1 MKKRGFVSK
10 KMLAL
15 TVLACLRLGNTAYG
29 AEYTVPEITI
39 SGGGSAPVSVSSGN
53 DNTLNLTTDG
63 FNKVETGKHVEREVY
78 DSEDTINSL
87 FSATYE
93 APYNAYKNAADA
105 YALAQA
111 AFDDDNSPEL
121 ETAMNAA
128 WDELQSKEQAL
139 KDVCSNSSNKLVM
152 SAEDVKKIFES
163 PAGEVLQYS
172 RGQETYK
179 DAISGKELQINVKKD
194 LVYSQNELG
203 LPESPIT
210 ISYDKPTSDDPV
222 NDPQQHDNLHIV
234 QVTGSGTVLDVN
246 GNGDPATV
254 YELEAVSKNGSGVF
268 DVRDGAELNFNT
280 SISYKTGGSE
290 DVGTEFKDTS
300 KSISSSMVKGNV
312 TWGGIVSTPFGTFDV
327 HDAESANKYN
337 DELIKFIQKDE
348 KTRLMNQEQVQA
360 FYDEWAGQM
369 YTITGEVDASY
380 KYNWDQQKLQEI
392 ADKSIKDGDIG
403 TASTSDNYFVGV
415 HDSNSEIN
423 IKEGV
428 VIDGNNSGGTI
439 IKGDFDTSGTSGS
452 NTLNVNGTLKGVT
465 TAVDA
470 VNMDINVS
478 ATGQI
483 KGSII
488 LDKGKIDNKGEIG
501 NTTIANGTLN
511 NTNKVNGYVSA
522 DKSQITNDGEITG
535 SVIGKNGSALLNTG
549 TAVIKGDVSFT
560 GEYSKIKNEGTING
574 SVSATNG
581 AKVTNASDVVGS
593 GKTVVSITTGSN
605 YEGLSNSNIYIGYTS
620 KDQWDDPSTPKAAVS
635 NISSGVSRPY
645 TGINIEGGSFENQ
658 GTIYIAGSQ
667 VEVVG
672 VRISGDAVY
681 KDYAGA
687 EIILNKEKDR
697 NGLDASRANNNT
709 AILVENVKDY
719 DTKPVEINSSIT
731 LNDVGGTGLEVRN
744 YADVTLKGDVNLN
757 SESGGVT
764 YGVFVD
770 GSHSDE
776 NNSDPGTPKLTLV
789 DSNININTDK
799 GIGLHIRNGG
809 IASIEGDSQITFASD
824 KTKQIGVLLSGNV
837 SESNLK
843 YNSSQELL
851 VKGVESVLFRV
862 ERGATFDVGEL
873 LNDPGNPAKIAL
885 DSNNSDKSSL
895 FVATG
900 GATLGNTN
908 PTQLTIDKVEMII
921 SGEDSMGIRV
931 EGGAQA
937 TIGKDTQIKLSGK
950 NNVVAKVDGYYYD
963 LDGLHQS
970 ANDGASL
977 LTSSLTLSND
987 NFQGAAE
994 DSIGYH
1000 VLNGGKLI
1008 HDGTI
1013 DFTTS
1018 GNELIGVLLTNGGQ
1032 LESKKDSKIEVN
1044 GTAVKI
1050 VGATSTAV
1058 INNEGGGSGPLI
1070 HATDGTA
1077 AYQLTDNAKLK
1088 LTGSGLTQADKSAHA
1103 ILIDAGS
1110 SQSAVTLDGAKL
1122 KVTGTGSGIEN
1133 AGNATNITLKNTA
1146 EIEVNNGAGIHSAI
1160 GFSPSSGSQSGVINV
1175 EGNGTGILFEN
1186 MDGSMTD
1193 NAITFTQAKD
1203 LVVNVKGAKGKGIV
1217 ANTSKAVNTTGSVNV
1232 INANG
1237 NAALEVNGTTG
1248 KVDQGGNLH
1257 SAAQERIVKLS
1268 STVSSFT
1275 NSGDMLFGSFTQN
1288 GDSYTFAAEKATDRI
1303 AVEKTGT
1310 TTINFTNTNSGKING
1325 VVRLTAANG
1334 TQGNIVT
1341 LNAGSQGN
1349 EFITGSGNDTF
1360 TVSKITGSDKDG
1372 VTKQFNSLDG
1382 GSGDDTLTFNS
1393 SSNYTVTNA
1402 DTIKNIEKIS
1412 ITGSSK
1418 LTLDKVLPNG
1428 TDTFGISGDSTLHY
1442 NIADSKTGSSA
1453 FAKQVEGAGLFTV
1466 EGKPA
1471 QASDNLNF
1479 DFGTKQT
1486 GFNGTFETINVSFDL
1501 KGVNQQSLVNATLR
1515 GSANSTINVGT
1526 GEQNV
1531 KGVHMNGADFVFD
1544 DITPD
1549 ALTDNNHVMLAD
1561 SNIKTDTLTL
1571 SSGTVIV
1578 DVADIKNPVHPDT
1591 LDSNKE
1597 SLLKHDDANRYIQL
1611 IQAKDV
1617 ANSQN
1622 INQINIV
1629 DSNNMPLATTA
1640 VDVNQNNKKVANAK
1654 YGITAAVITDKV
1666 GSNYENGLY
1675 ATIGLTEIELLEQ
1688 EETAGN
1694 ALRLNAFGEDEAEAR
1709 TLSAKLTGAGDVVIT
1724 GEKEVILRNDMGSTY
1739 TGKTIVDANA
1749 ALKTGAHG
1757 SFGATSE
1764 LVLQANSNTDL
1775 NGQQETVG
1783 ALTAAAG
1790 SVLDL
1795 NGGTLTI
1802 GTAQN
1807 TGNKDSYSN
1816 GSLKGSGT
1824 LNVKDTNLYVDGA
1837 NNDLSAAV
1845 NNNGTSQIFVELGDS
1860 LGTGVI
1866 TMSDTSKLV
1875 ADIDSDTS
1883 FTNTFAAGDATAT
1896 LVKNGSGT
1904 LTFNADQAAYEAK
1917 TEMNGGKLVFDGG
1930 DVASQEIDINGG
1942 LLRANEGTQFAGVI
1956 NNNAVMVALKDT
1968 RVNNDFHNT
1977 GALYVG
1983 HNIGDTVA
1991 NGDKVY
1997 VDNYEGTAGSS
2008 LHFLGQLGDDN
2019 STINN
2024 LVIENDS
2031 TGESL
2036 VYVRNSDGMGG
2047 QTSQG
2052 IKLIEVKGNSDA
2064 EFIAGDRI
2072 IAGAYTY
2079 ELQRGDSL
2087 GNNMKDWFL
2096 TSRLSQEPLAYY
2108 ANYLAANDVLDLRL
2122 QDRTG
2127 SKEFTE
2133 YLKDG
2138 EEEKA
2143 DSLWARS
2150 VYYKKSYWDD
2160 DKFNKTSANSNYFQ
2174 MGYDVAQWKKANN
2187 RFHVGVMAGYYNG
2200 SNSISGVEDTSTS
2213 GKVDLYTAGIYG
2225 TWLKNHNDKEQTYL
2239 DTWVQYIWGDNEIK
2253 NQHINEKY
2261 DVNGVAVSFE
2271 VGHSMEVSQSENKKH
2286 YIEPKAQL
2294 IWSNLEQ
2301 ETFDWAVNNN
2311 NGAAV
2316 NSFKQKTD
2324 YQLISRMGIRL
2335 ASKTK
2340 ADPLKKKYSNS
2351 FAELNWLHYFK
2362 DYEFSVGK
2370 DQLEMG
2376 IKDKAEIKIGLE
2388 KQFNKNCSIW
2398 ANGFIQVA
2406 ENSYRNVGAQLGV
2419 KYTF

>member
-1 MKKRGFVSK
+1 MNV
-10 KMLAL
+10 
-15 TVLACLRLGNTAYG
+15 
-29 AEYTVPEITI
+29 
-39 SGGGSAPVSVSSGN
+39 
-53 DNTLNLTTDG
+53 DG
-63 FNKVETGKHVEREVY
+63 
-78 DSEDTINSL
+78 D
-87 FSATYE
+87 
-93 APYNAYKNAADA
+93 
-105 YALAQA
+105 
-111 AFDDDNSPEL
+111 
-121 ETAMNAA
+121 
-128 WDELQSKEQAL
+128 
-139 KDVCSNSSNKLVM
+139 
-152 SAEDVKKIFES
+152 
-163 PAGEVLQYS
+163 
-172 RGQETYK
+172 
-179 DAISGKELQINVKKD
+179 
-194 LVYSQNELG
+194 
-203 LPESPIT
+203 
-210 ISYDKPTSDDPV
+210 
-222 NDPQQHDNLHIV
+222 
-234 QVTGSGTVLDVN
+234 
-246 GNGDPATV
+246 GDPATV
-254 YELEAVSKNGSGVF
+254 YELNAVSKNGSGVF
-268 DVRDGAELNFNT
+268 DVSDGAELNLNT

-312 TWGGIVSTPFGTFDV
+312 TWGGIVSTPFGDFDI
-327 HDAESANKYN
+327 HDAKSANEYN
-337 DELIKFIQKDE
+337 DALIKFIQKDE

-360 FYDEWAGQM
+360 FYDQWAGQM

-392 ADKSIKDGDIG
+392 AEKSIKDGDIG
-403 TASTSDNYFVGV
+403 TASTSKNYFVGV
-415 HDSNSEIN
+415 HDSNSVIN

-439 IKGDFDTSGTSGS
+439 IKGDFAGAGGAGN
-452 NTLNVNGTLKGVT
+452 NTLNVNGTLKGAT
-465 TAVDA
+465 TAVNA

-488 LDKGKIDNKGEIG
+488 LDKGKIKNEGEIG
-501 NTTIANGTLN
+501 NTTIANGILE

-522 DKSQITNDGEITG
+522 SNSAVTNDGEITG
-535 SVIGKNGSALLNTG
+535 SVSGTNGSTLLNTSA
-549 TAVIKGDVSFT
+549 AVIKGDVSFS
-560 GEYSKIKNEGTING
+560 GKDSGGIASKIKNEGTING
-574 SVSATNG
+574 SISVTDG
-581 AKVTNASDVVGS
+581 AKITNASDVVGS
-593 GKTVVSITTGSN
+593 GRTVVTVKDDSN
-605 YEGLSNSNIYIGYTS
+605 YEGTNDSNIYIGYTS
-620 KDQWDDPSTPKAAVS
+620 KDQWDDPLTPKVAVP
-635 NISSGVSRPY
+635 NISGDISRPY
-645 TGINIEGGSFENQ
+645 TGINIEGGSFDNA

-667 VEVVG
+667 VNVVG
-672 VRISGDAVY
+672 VRISGNAVY
-681 KDYAGA
+681 QDHAGA
-687 EIILNKEKDR
+687 EIILNKEQDR

-709 AILVENVKDY
+709 AILVENIKDY
-719 DTKPVEINSSIT
+719 TTKPVEINSSIT

-770 GSHSDE
+770 GSHPEED
-776 NNSDPGTPKLTLV
+776 NPDTGTPKLTLV

-809 IASIEGDSQITFASD
+809 VASIEGTSQITFAAD
-824 KTKQIGVLLSGNV
+824 KKKQIGVLLSGNV
-837 SESNLK
+837 SESNLNYK
-843 YNSSQELL
+843 SDQELL
-851 VKGVESVLFRV
+851 VKGEESVLFRV
-862 ERGATFDVGEL
+862 ERGATFDVGAL
-873 LNDPGNPAKIAL
+873 LNNDPMNPAKIAL

-908 PTQLTIDKVEMII
+908 KTQLTIDKVEMII
-921 SGEDSMGIRV
+921 SGKDSMGIRV

-950 NNVVAKVDGYYYD
+950 NNVVAKVDGHYYD
-963 LDGLHQS
+963 LDGEHQS
-970 ANDGASL
+970 ANDGASQ
-977 LTSSLTLSND
+977 LTSSLTLTND

-1013 DFTTS
+1013 DFST
-1018 GNELIGVLLTNGGQ
+1018 NDNQLIGVLLTNGGQ
-1032 LESKKDSKIEVN
+1032 LESKKNSKIEVN

-1050 VGATSTAV
+1050 VGANSTAT

-1110 SQSAVTLDGAKL
+1110 SQSVVTLEDAKL
-1122 KVTGTGSGIEN
+1122 KATGTGSGIEN
-1133 AGNATNITLKNTA
+1133 AGNATNITLKKA
-1146 EIEVNNGAGIHSAI
+1146 EIEVNNGAGIHSAV
-1160 GFSPSSGSQSGVINV
+1160 GFSPSSDSQSGVINV

-1193 NAITFTQAKD
+1193 NAITFTQAKG
-1203 LVVNVKGAKGKGIV
+1203 LVVNVKGANGNGIV

-1232 INANG
+1232 IDANG
-1237 NAALEVNGTTG
+1237 GAALEVKGTTS
-1248 KVDQGGNLH
+1248 KVAQGGNLY
-1257 SAAQERIVKLS
+1257 SASQSSAIVELS
-1268 STVSSFT
+1268 DSVNAFT
-1275 NSGDMLFGSFTQN
+1275 NSGEMLFGEFTPKTNN
-1288 GDSYTFAAEKATDRI
+1288 GFDFTADAATDQI
-1303 AVEKTGT
+1303 ALTKTGT
-1310 TTINFTNTNSGKING
+1310 TTIDFTNSNSGKING
-1325 VVRLTAANG
+1325 VVSLTAANG
-1334 TQGNIVT
+1334 TDGNSVT
-1341 LNAGSQGN
+1341 LTAVSQGN

-1382 GSGDDTLTFNS
+1382 GAGADELTINGGS
-1393 SSNYTVTNA
+1393 DYTVTNA
-1402 DTIKNIEKIS
+1402 DTIKNIEQIS

-1442 NIADSKTGSSA
+1442 NIADSKIGSSA

-1640 VDVNQNNKKVANAK
+1640 VDVNQNDKKVANAK

-1783 ALTAAAG
+1783 ALTADAS

-1845 NNNGTSQIFVELGDS
+1845 NNNGTSQIFVEQGDS

-1883 FTNTFAAGDATAT
+1883 FTNSFAAGDATAS

-1942 LLRANEGTQFAGVI
+1942 LLIANEGTQFAGVI
-1956 NNNAVMVALKDT
+1956 NNDAVMVALKDT

>member
-29 AEYTVPEITI
+29 ADYTVPSIGITPGGNNNSHI
-39 SGGGSAPVSVSSGN
+39 TVSGGS
-53 DNTLNLTTDG
+53 NTLDLTQGG
-63 FNKVETGKHVEREVY
+63 FSGIEDGKHVERSVY
-78 DSEDTINSL
+78 DSGDTINSL
-87 FSATYE
+87 FADTYE
-93 APYNAYKNAADA
+93 TSYKAYKEAADA
-105 YALAQA
+105 YELALA
-111 AFDDDNSPEL
+111 AFHDDESSLEL
-121 ETAMNAA
+121 ETAKNDALYA
-128 WDELQSKEQAL
+128 LQQREQDL
-139 KDVCSNSSNKLVM
+139 NDVCSNPNNKLVM

-172 RGQETYK
+172 RGEETYK

-210 ISYDKPTSDDPV
+210 ISYDKPTSADPV
-222 NDPQQHDNLHIV
+222 NDPQQHDDLHVV
-234 QVTGSGTVLDVN
+234 QVTGSGTVLNVD
-246 GNGDPATV
+246 GDGDPATV
-254 YELEAVSKNGSGVF
+254 YELNAVSKNGSGVF
-268 DVRDGAELNFNT
+268 DVSDGAELNLNT

-312 TWGGIVSTPFGTFDV
+312 TWGGIVSTPFGDFDI
-327 HDAESANKYN
+327 HDAQSANEYN
-337 DELIKFIQKDE
+337 DALIKFIQKDE

-360 FYDEWAGQM
+360 FYDQWAGQM

-392 ADKSIKDGDIG
+392 AEKSIKDGDIG
-403 TASTSDNYFVGV
+403 TASTSKNYFVGV
-415 HDSNSEIN
+415 HDSNSVIN

-452 NTLNVNGTLKGVT
+452 NTLNVDGTLKGAT

-488 LDKGKIDNKGEIG
+488 LDKGTIDNKGEIG

-535 SVIGKNGSALLNTG
+535 SVSGTNGSTLLNTG
-549 TAVIKGDVSFT
+549 SAVIKGDVSFT
-560 GEYSKIKNEGTING
+560 GEYSKVKNEGTING
-574 SVSATNG
+574 SVSVTDG

-593 GKTVVSITTGSN
+593 GRTVVTVKDGSN
-605 YEGLSNSNIYIGYTS
+605 YEGTNSSNIYIGYTS
-620 KDQWDDPSTPKAAVS
+620 KDQWDDPSTPKAAVP
-635 NISSGVSRPY
+635 NISGDISRPY
-645 TGINIEGGSFENQ
+645 TGINIEGGSFDNA

-667 VEVVG
+667 VNVVG

-681 KDYAGA
+681 KDHAGA

-719 DTKPVEINSSIT
+719 DTKPVEINSNIT

-770 GSHSDE
+770 GSHPDE

-809 IASIEGDSQITFASD
+809 IASIEGDSQITFAAD

-908 PTQLTIDKVEMII
+908 TTQLTIDKVEMII

-950 NNVVAKVDGYYYD
+950 NNIVAKVDGYYYD
-963 LDGLHQS
+963 LDGEHQS

-977 LTSSLTLSND
+977 LTSSLTLSNN

-1032 LESKKDSKIEVN
+1032 LESKKNSKIEVN

-1050 VGATSTAV
+1050 VGANSTAT

-1070 HATDGTA
+1070 HATNGTA
-1077 AYQLTDNAKLK
+1077 AYHLSEGAGLK
-1088 LTGSGLTQADKSAHA
+1088 LTGSGLTQADGTAHG
-1103 ILIDAGS
+1103 ILIAAGS
-1110 SQSAVTLDGAKL
+1110 SGSAVEMNSAKIS
-1122 KVTGTGSGIEN
+1122 VTGTGSGIEN
-1133 AGNATNITLKNTA
+1133 VGNATKITLKQA
-1146 EIEVNNGAGIHSAI
+1146 EITVKDGAGIHSAI

-1175 EGNGTGILFEN
+1175 EGKGTGILFEN

-1203 LVVNVKGAKGKGIV
+1203 LVVNVKGANGKGIV

-1232 INANG
+1232 IDANG
-1237 NAALEVNGTTG
+1237 NAALEVNGTTS

-1257 SAAQERIVKLS
+1257 SAAQSIAIVELS
-1268 STVSSFT
+1268 DSVNAFT
-1275 NSGDMLFGSFTQN
+1275 NSGEMLFGEFTPNTNN
-1288 GDSYTFAAEKATDRI
+1288 GFDFTADAATDQI
-1303 AVEKTGT
+1303 ALTKTGT
-1310 TTINFTNTNSGKING
+1310 TTIDFTNSNSGKING
-1325 VVRLTAANG
+1325 VVSLTAANG
-1334 TQGNIVT
+1334 TDGNSVTLTAGTQGNK
-1341 LNAGSQGN
+1341 
-1349 EFITGSGNDTF
+1349 FITGVGNDTF
-1360 TVSKITGSDKDG
+1360 NVTGITGSDTDNAL
-1372 VTKQFNSLDG
+1372 KQFNSLDG
-1382 GSGDDTLTFNS
+1382 GSGSDTLNLAG
-1393 SSNYTVTNA
+1393 SNYTVNKA
-1402 DTIKNIEKIS
+1402 DTIKNIEQINLNS
-1412 ITGSSK
+1412 SSK
-1418 LTLDKVLPNG
+1418 LTLNDVLPNG
-1428 TDTFGISGDSTLHY
+1428 TDTFVISSNSTLQY
-1442 NIADSKTGSSA
+1442 YTKTDKE
-1453 FAKQVEGAGLFTV
+1453 FAQQVQGTGLFTV
-1466 EGKPA
+1466 KGDQSKN
-1471 QASDNLNF
+1471 DLTF
-1479 DFGTKQT
+1479 DFKNQQNN
-1486 GFNGTFETINVSFDL
+1486 FNGTFETINVSFDL
-1501 KGVNQQSLVNATLR
+1501 EGVNQQSLVNATLR

-1526 GEQNV
+1526 GTQNV

-1544 DITPD
+1544 DINPD

-1561 SNIKTDTLTL
+1561 SNIKTDTLNL

-1654 YGITAAVITDKV
+1654 YGITAAIITNKN

-1694 ALRLNAFGEDEAEAR
+1694 ALRLNAFGETDEEAR
-1709 TLSAKLTGAGDVVIT
+1709 TLSAKLTGSGDVVIT
-1724 GEKEVILRNDMGSTY
+1724 GDQEVILRNDMGSTY

-1764 LVLQANSNTDL
+1764 LVLQANSNTNL
-1775 NGQQETVG
+1775 NGKNETVG
-1783 ALTAAAG
+1783 ALTSVG
-1790 SVLDL
+1790 SSVLDL
-1795 NGGTLTI
+1795 NGGALTI

-1824 LNVKDTNLYVDGA
+1824 LNVEDTNLYVYGT

-1845 NNNGTSQIFVELGDS
+1845 NNNGTSQIFVEQGDS

-1866 TMSDTSKLV
+1866 SLSDTSKLI
-1875 ADIDSDTS
+1875 ANIAGDTS
-1883 FTNTFAAGDATAT
+1883 FTNTFAVGDATAT

-2064 EFIAGDRI
+2064 EFMAGDRI

-2271 VGHSMEVSQSENKKH
+2271 VGHSMEVSQSENKKN

>member
-1 MKKRGFVSK
+1 LKKRGFVSK

-29 AEYTVPEITI
+29 ADYTVPSIGITPGGNSNSHI
-39 SGGGSAPVSVSSGN
+39 TVSGGS
-53 DNTLNLTTDG
+53 NTLDLTQGG
-63 FNKVETGKHVEREVY
+63 FSGIEDGKHVERAVY
-78 DSEDTINSL
+78 DSGDTINSL
-87 FSATYE
+87 FADTYE
-93 APYNAYKNAADA
+93 ASYKAYKEAADA
-105 YALAQA
+105 YELALA
-111 AFDDDNSPEL
+111 AFHDDESSLEL
-121 ETAMNAA
+121 ETAKNDALYA
-128 WDELQSKEQAL
+128 LQQREQDL
-139 KDVCSNSSNKLVM
+139 NDVCSDPNNKLVM

-172 RGQETYK
+172 RGEETYK

-210 ISYDKPTSDDPV
+210 ISYDKPTSADPV
-222 NDPQQHDNLHIV
+222 NDPQQHDDLHVV
-234 QVTGSGTVLDVN
+234 QVTGSGTVLNVD
-246 GNGDPATV
+246 GDGDPATV
-254 YELEAVSKNGSGVF
+254 YELNAVSKNGSGVF
-268 DVRDGAELNFNT
+268 DVSDGAELNLNT

-290 DVGTEFKDTS
+290 DTGTKFNKDAN

-312 TWGGIVSTPFGTFDV
+312 TWGGTVSTPFGNFDIT
-327 HDAESANKYN
+327 DAQSANEYN
-337 DELIKFIQKDE
+337 DALIKFIQKDE

-360 FYDEWAGQM
+360 FYDEWAGKM

-380 KYNWDQQKLQEI
+380 KYNWDEQDLQNI
-392 ADKSIKDGDIG
+392 ADAAIKDGDIG
-403 TASTSDNYFVGV
+403 LKSTSDNYFVGV
-415 HDSNSEIN
+415 HGSDTVIN
-423 IKEGV
+423 IKEDV

-439 IKGDFDTSGTSGS
+439 IKGDFAGAGGAGN
-452 NTLNVNGTLKGVT
+452 NTLNVDGTLKGAA

-488 LDKGKIDNKGEIG
+488 LDTGTIDNKGEIG

-522 DKSQITNDGEITG
+522 SNSAVTNDGEITG
-535 SVIGKNGSALLNTG
+535 SVSGTNGSSLNNTSN
-549 TAVIKGDVSFT
+549 AVIKGNVSFT
-560 GEYSKIKNEGTING
+560 GAGSEIKNDGTING
-574 SVSATNG
+574 SVSGTNG
-581 AKVTNASDVVGS
+581 AKVINGSDVIGS
-593 GKTVVSITTGSN
+593 GSTVVSITKGSA
-605 YEGLSNSNIYIGYTS
+605 YDGTADSNIYIGYTS

-635 NISSGVSRPY
+635 NISGGVSRPY
-645 TGINIEGGSFENQ
+645 TGINIEGGSFDNA

-667 VEVVG
+667 VNVVG

-681 KDYAGA
+681 QDHAGA
-687 EIILNKEKDR
+687 AIILNNENDLG
-697 NGLDASRANNNT
+697 GLDKANNNT
-709 AILVENVKDY
+709 AILIENIKDY
-719 DTKPVEINSSIT
+719 ATKPVEINSNII
-731 LNDVGGTGLEVRN
+731 LNDVGGTGVEVRN

-757 SESGGVT
+757 SVTGGVT

-770 GSHSDE
+770 GSHPDE
-776 NNSDPGTPKLTLV
+776 NNSDPGTPKLTLA

-809 IASIEGDSQITFASD
+809 VASIEGDSQITFAAD

-843 YNSSQELL
+843 YNSNKDLV
-851 VKGVESVLFRV
+851 VKGEESVLFRV

-873 LNDPGNPAKIAL
+873 LNTSANIIL
-885 DSNNSDKSSL
+885 DSNNSNKSSL

-900 GATLGNTN
+900 GATIGNTN
-908 PTQLTIDKVEMII
+908 TTKLTIDKVKMTI
-921 SGEDSMGIRV
+921 SGKDSMGIRV

-937 TIGKDTQIKLSGK
+937 IIGKDTQIELSGE

-963 LDGLHQS
+963 LDGEHQS
-970 ANDGASL
+970 ANDGASQ
-977 LTSSLTLSND
+977 LTSSLTLNNS
-987 NFQGAAE
+987 NFQGDAK

-1013 DFTTS
+1013 DFSTN

-1032 LESKKDSKIEVN
+1032 LESKKNSKIEVN

-1050 VGATSTAV
+1050 VGANSTAT

-1070 HATDGTA
+1070 HATNGTA
-1077 AYQLTDNAKLK
+1077 AYHLSEGAGLK
-1088 LTGSGLTQADKSAHA
+1088 LTGSGLTQADGTAHG
-1103 ILIDAGS
+1103 ILVAAGS
-1110 SQSAVTLDGAKL
+1110 SGSAVEMNGAKIS
-1122 KVTGTGSGIEN
+1122 VTGTGSGIEN
-1133 AGNATNITLKNTA
+1133 VGNVTKITLKQAAIT
-1146 EIEVNNGAGIHSAI
+1146 VKDGAGIHSAI
-1160 GFSPSSGSQSGVINV
+1160 GFTPSSGSQSGVINV

-1203 LVVNVKGAKGKGIV
+1203 LVVNVKGANGKGIV

-1232 INANG
+1232 IDANG
-1237 NAALEVNGTTG
+1237 AAALEVKGTTS

-1275 NSGDMLFGSFTQN
+1275 NSGEMLFGSFTQN
-1288 GDSYTFAAEKATDRI
+1288 GDNYTFAAEKATDRI

-1310 TTINFTNTNSGKING
+1310 TTINFTNSGKING

-1341 LNAGSQGN
+1341 LTAGSQGN

-1360 TVSKITGSDKDG
+1360 NVTGITGSDTDNAL
-1372 VTKQFNSLDG
+1372 KQFNSLDG
-1382 GSGDDTLTFNS
+1382 GNGSDTLNLAG
-1393 SSNYTVTNA
+1393 SNYTVNKA
-1402 DTIKNIEKIS
+1402 DTIKNIEQINLNS
-1412 ITGSSK
+1412 SSK
-1418 LTLDKVLPNG
+1418 LTLNDVLPNG
-1428 TDTFGISGDSTLHY
+1428 TDTFVISSNSTLQY
-1442 NIADSKTGSSA
+1442 NTKTDKE
-1453 FAKQVEGAGLFTV
+1453 FAQQVQGTGLFTV
-1466 EGKPA
+1466 KGDQNKN
-1471 QASDNLNF
+1471 DLTF
-1479 DFGTKQT
+1479 DFKNKQNN
-1486 GFNGTFETINVSFDL
+1486 FNGTFETINVSFDL
-1501 KGVNQQSLVNATLR
+1501 EGVNQQSLVNATLR

-1526 GEQNV
+1526 GTQNV
-1531 KGVHMNGADFVFD
+1531 KGVHMNGADFVFGNINPD
-1544 DITPD
+1544 D
-1549 ALTDNNHVMLAD
+1549 AHVTNGIRVAD
-1561 SNIKTDTLTL
+1561 DNIKTEKLEV
-1571 SSGTVIV
+1571 SGGRV
-1578 DVADIKNPVHPDT
+1578 VADVSDVKNPVAPSEA
-1591 LDSNKE
+1591 LDAGKE
-1597 SLLKHDDANRYIQL
+1597 SILKHDDNNRKEQL
-1611 IQAKDV
+1611 IQANTV
-1617 ANSQN
+1617 TQN
-1622 INQINIV
+1622 GSITIV
-1629 DSNNMPLATTA
+1629 DKDGNALAPTSTVA
-1640 VDVNQNNKKVANAK
+1640 VNQKGTQVANAK
-1654 YGITAAVITDKV
+1654 YGIDAYVETGEAA
-1666 GSNYENGLY
+1666 GSYKNGLY
-1675 ATIGLTEIELLEQ
+1675 AVVGLTEIELLEK
-1688 EETAGN
+1688 EENANN
-1694 ALRLNAFGEDEAEAR
+1694 ALRLNAFGEIDEDAR
-1709 TLSAKLTGAGDVVIT
+1709 TLTAKLTGDGDVVAT
-1724 GEKEVILRNDMGSTY
+1724 GDQEIILKNGNNSH
-1739 TGKTIVDANA
+1739 TGKTIVDTNA
-1749 ALKTGAHG
+1749 ALKTGSSG
-1757 SFGATSE
+1757 SLGATSE

-1795 NGGTLTI
+1795 NGGALTI
-1802 GTAQN
+1802 GTVQN

-1824 LNVKDTNLYVDGA
+1824 LNVEDTNLYVYGA

-1845 NNNGTSQIFVELGDS
+1845 NNNGTSQIFVEQGDS

-1866 TMSDTSKLV
+1866 SLSDTSKLI
-1875 ADIDSDTS
+1875 ANIAGDTS